1 MPEGT
6 TRRRTSPQT
15 HSAGGGTQQDAPSSV
30 SNTARTGSAER
41 ISFAEPAPPD
51 TERDVVRLFDVVPA
65 RFFSILA
72 SKGRAVYADALF
84 LLYDLY
90 RSHQFGLRRDD
101 VVDALTDLMAQLDEA
116 GEDHEWLDEELWAG
130 EDGTAN
136 GPEGRSSDQAARPS
150 QSLDPRARANAVLRR
165 LKEAGW
171 VDLEPRTNYEEYVN
185 LMDYA
190 IQVLDV
196 LDRIRT
202 RRQTEYRGF
211 VFQTYLA
218 LTSED
223 AQREGHLALQAAYD
237 QTEALVRE
245 LKSLHHN
252 IRHYTERLLQ
262 QKRPQDVLSV
272 HFLEYQGEILNR
284 SYHQLKTTDHVS
296 RYRPKI
302 LAAVRAWV
310 RDSDRVKAAAA
321 GLVASGQMTEL
332 REAQAEVLRRLAF
345 LESSYDTMDDLLHEI
360 DRRNAQ
366 YAKASLEQV
375 RYMLNSSRDT
385 EGQLIDLLR
394 FAAEQIAGGQPGT
407 REDLQNQWQDL
418 FALAAVE
425 ALEDRSLFTPRRTRE
440 LMKPA
445 ALSRQAVDDETRRQ
459 ALARAHFQVANRLTL
474 ERVNRHILERLGT
487 NASLQAKDLG
497 VDTLDDFVLLIH
509 TAAYSTNRKAAYQV
523 DFEGT
528 AVESAGGRFRFRNV
542 TIRRKKHA

>member
-1 MPEGT
+1 M
-6 TRRRTSPQT
+6 
-15 HSAGGGTQQDAPSSV
+15 
-30 SNTARTGSAER
+30 
-41 ISFAEPAPPD
+41 
-51 TERDVVRLFDVVPA
+51 RLFDVVPA

-72 SKGRAVYADALF
+72 SQGRAVYADALF

-101 VVDALTDLMAQLDEA
+101 VVDALTDLMVQLDEA
-116 GEDHEWLDEELWAG
+116 GAVQDWLDEDPWAG
-130 EDGTAN
+130 EDGTA
-136 GPEGRSSDQAARPS
+136 GSPEGSPWSEDRPRRQSARAPQPEAQSARAAQSKAQSAHPTP
-150 QSLDPRARANAVLRR
+150 SLDPRARANAILRR

-171 VDLEPRTNYEEYVN
+171 VDLEARTNYEEYVN

-218 LTSED
+218 LISED
-223 AQREGHLALQAAYD
+223 AQREGHLALQAAYE

-272 HFLEYQGEILNR
+272 HFLEYQGEVLNR

-296 RYRPKI
+296 KYRPKI

-310 RDSDRVKAAAA
+310 RDPNRVKAAAA
-321 GLVASGQMTEL
+321 GLLAGGQVTDA

-345 LESSYDTMDDLLHEI
+345 LESSYDTMDDLLNEI

-375 RYMLNSSRDT
+375 HYMLNSSRDT

-394 FAAEQIAGGQPGT
+394 FAAEQIAVGQPGY
-407 REDLQNQWQDL
+407 REELQSQWEDL
-418 FALAAVE
+418 FALATVE
-425 ALEDRSLFTPRRTRE
+425 ALEDRSLFTPRRARE

-445 ALSRQAVDDETRRQ
+445 ALSREAVDDQTRSR
-459 ALARAHFQVANRLTL
+459 ALARARFQMANRLTL
-474 ERVNRHILERLGT
+474 ERVNRHVLERLGT

-497 VDTLDDFVLLIH
+497 VETVDDFVLLIH

-523 DFEGT
+523 DFEGPE
-528 AVESAGGRFRFRNV
+528 VESAEGRFRFRNV
-542 TIRRKKHA
+542 TIRRKRHA

>member
-1 MPEGT
+1 M
-6 TRRRTSPQT
+6 
-15 HSAGGGTQQDAPSSV
+15 
-30 SNTARTGSAER
+30 
-41 ISFAEPAPPD
+41 
-51 TERDVVRLFDVVPA
+51 VPG

-72 SKGRAVYADALF
+72 SQGRAVYADALF

-101 VVDALTDLMAQLDEA
+101 VVDALTDLVIQLDEA
-116 GEDHEWLDEELWAG
+116 GESSDWLDDEPWEG
-130 EDGTAN
+130 EDALQPERGAAASLGAAGSSSAAATSAGAASLGAATTATAA
-136 GPEGRSSDQAARPS
+136 PAARS
-150 QSLDPRARANAVLRR
+150 AAVDPRARANAILRR

-171 VDLEPRTNYEEYVN
+171 VDLEARTNYEEYVN

-218 LTSED
+218 LTSDD
-223 AQREGHLALQAAYD
+223 ALREGHLALQAAYD

-262 QKRPQDVLSV
+262 QKRPQDVLAV
-272 HFLEYQGEILNR
+272 HFLEYQGEILSR

-302 LAAVRAWV
+302 LAAVRSWL
-310 RDSDRVKAAAA
+310 RDPERVKAAAG
-321 GLVASGQMTEL
+321 GLVAGGHMTDA
-332 REAQAEVLRRLAF
+332 REAQSEVLRRLSF
-345 LESSYDTMDDLLHEI
+345 IDSSYETMDELLHEI
-360 DRRNAQ
+360 DQRNAQ

-394 FAAEQIAGGQPGT
+394 FAAQRIAEDQSGW
-407 REDLQNQWQDL
+407 RESLRQEWQDL
-418 FALAAVE
+418 FALAAVG
-425 ALEDRSLFTPRRTRE
+425 AVDDRSLFTPRRARE
-440 LMKPA
+440 LMKPE
-445 ALSRQAVDDETRRQ
+445 ALARPTVDDETRRR
-459 ALARAHFQVANRLTL
+459 ALARAHAQVADRLTV
-474 ERVNRHILERLGT
+474 ERVNRQVLERMGDR
-487 NASLQAKDLG
+487 AVVRAQDLG
-497 VDTLDDFVLLIH
+497 VETVNDFVLLIH
-509 TAAYSTNRKAAYQV
+509 TAAYSTSRKAAYQV
-523 DFEGT
+523 DFEGP
-528 AVESAGGRFRFRNV
+528 AVESAAGRFRFRNV
-542 TIRRKKHA
+542 TIRRKKHG